1 MPTVLRA
8 AASAVFSP
16 LALVVGVSATLGA
29 AQQPTEKDLPVSLE
43 RIREELAQPPSGLKL
58 DRPMELPVATFRTSV
73 EQRVYMVSFEEWLET
88 ELEMTDL
95 QRQSADWAAR
105 CCGGYVLA
113 NGAVG
118 IGLDPLFDRLEK
130 ALQRRKVRKI
140 RERIAREL
148 AELEAARKK
157 AGVTD
162 ER

>member
-58 DRPMELPVATFRTSV
+58 DKPVELPVATFRTSV
-73 EQRVYMVSFEEWLET
+73 EQRVYMVSFEEWLEK

-105 CCGGYVLA
+105 CCGYVLA
-113 NGAVG
+113 SGAVG

-157 AGVTD
+157 AGASG